1 MTLTVT
7 EKEIEKAVDLYVEE
21 LLTSFSGTES
31 DHVFSERYEK
41 RKAQIIACGAKPV
54 LRTASSGSRVI
65 RPVWLR
71 RSIAAVL
78 TLVLSLSIV
87 MTFST
92 TARAA
97 VSNWLTETYNK
108 FVKYV
113 FSHNE
118 DDHTYLICAPGSL
131 PEGFEHVETIREDNY
146 TLKEYKNAV
155 TGDFL
160 RFEYSKATEP
170 MKAEIEKQ
178 KAGAELLAVSG
189 PIEKY
194 CLDAGAS
201 RRVFWYDHQRELVF
215 FADSSLDRDILAASL
230 DSISIRLPLYEPAWL
245 PEGYEEAE
253 RNTEYPWM
261 NIIWQ
266 NEKGDYLT
274 LDYLDMAEADNINV
288 WSRGDDVE
296 SETVYVAGQ
305 IGTYYPPSENDP
317 GSVIIWI
324 DEESHLVFLVIA
336 DAMEQPELID
346 FANSIK
352 CVELDW

>member
-7 EKEIEKAVDLYVEE
+7 DKEIEKAVDLYVEE
-21 LLTSFSGTES
+21 LLTSFSNTES

-54 LRTASSGSRVI
+54 RRADSSENRVI

-78 TLVLSLSIV
+78 TLVLSLSIA

-108 FVKYV
+108 LVKYV

-189 PIEKY
+189 SIEKY
-194 CLDAGAS
+194 CFDAGAS

-253 RNTEYPWM
+253 QNTEYPSVM
-261 NIIWQ
+261 ITYMDSNSKGMII
-266 NEKGDYLT
+266 YC
-274 LDYLDMAEADNINV
+274 YSDMAETDLVAIDQI
-288 WSRGDDVE
+288 GKDLDF
-296 SETVYVAGQ
+296 ETVQ
-305 IGTYYPPSENDP
+305 INGIRAYYYSYKDEEGGDL
-317 GSVIIWI
+317 IWI
-324 DEESHLVFLVIA
+324 DEETKLVFTISTSVSR
-336 DAMEQPELID
+336 DELLL